1 MTPVIAGRIVRVV
14 NIDPVAL
21 RDRRIRA
28 GHTTYSLAAHTDGR
42 VSQQR
47 ISDLEAGPV
56 GVRPTTAKALADA
69 LGCDITDITDI
80 EATVR

>member
-1 MTPVIAGRIVRVV
+1 M

-21 RDRRIRA
+21 RDRRIRK
-28 GHTTYSLAAHTDGR
+28 GHTTYSLAAATEGV

-47 ISDLEAGPV
+47 ISDLEGEPPV

-69 LGCDITDITDI
+69 LGCDIADITDL